1 MQPDRC
7 ARFAQYGVPQGR
19 GREHFDFRPKAED
32 LTWRLGFFKRQR
44 CEEPAVARINARR
57 FINDECNRRGDGL
70 FDGEQRVLRHF
81 GLLLARAQRA
91 APRKESARKQAGKS
105 PSPRK

>member
-19 GREHFDFRPKAED
+19 GREHFDFGPKAED

-57 FINDECNRRGDGL
+57 FVNDKCNRRAAACSTVSSVSCAML
-70 FDGEQRVLRHF
+70 VSFSR
-81 GLLLARAQRA
+81 ARSAPRRA
-91 APRKESARKQAGKS
+91 AKGERPKTGG
-105 PSPRK
+105 